1 MNIKPANG
9 GVVVQLGAKEAGLPG
24 ASASPFRIQRILMPV
39 DFSDCSRKALR
50 YAIPFAQQF
59 GASLTLLFVTQI
71 NYAVGEFGL
80 VDSPLLEGQARE
92 AAEEA
97 MDKLLA
103 EEIGGIVPATKQT
116 RIGRPASEI
125 AAAAKELDA
134 DLIIISTHGHTGLKH
149 VFLGSV
155 TENVARVAPCPCSW
169 CAKRSTSSCAPEPP
183 LPPHD
188 LCGNIRRPADRPP

>member
-9 GVVVQLGAKEAGLPG
+9 GVVVQLGARETGLPG
-24 ASASPFRIQRILMPV
+24 ANPSPFSIKRILVPV
-39 DFSDCSRKALR
+39 DFSECSRKALR

-80 VDSPLLEGQARE
+80 IDSPLMEGQVRE
-92 AAEEA
+92 AAEKA

-103 EEIGGIVPATKQT
+103 EEIGDAVPATKQT
-116 RIGRPASEI
+116 RIGRTASEI

-155 TENVARVAPCPCSW
+155 TENVARLAPCPVLVV
-169 CAKRSTSSCAPEPP
+169 REEEHEF
-183 LPPHD
+183 LR
-188 LCGNIRRPADRPP
+188 G

>member
-24 ASASPFRIQRILMPV
+24 TSASPFRIQRILVPV

-71 NYAVGEFGL
+71 NYAVGEFG
-80 VDSPLLEGQARE
+80 VIDSPLMEGQVRA
-92 AAEEA
+92 AAELA
-97 MDKLLA
+97 LDKLLA
-103 EEIGGIVPATKQT
+103 EEIGGLVPATKQT

-125 AAAAKELDA
+125 AAAAKDLDA

-155 TENVARVAPCPCSW
+155 TENVARVAPCPVLVV
-169 CAKRSTSSCAPEPP
+169 REEEHEFLRT
-183 LPPHD
+183 
-188 LCGNIRRPADRPP
+188 

>member
-1 MNIKPANG
+1 MGGRKTNRLARQQRKHCHEHKTSQRWSGSPTRSEGNRAARSQSFPFSIK
-9 GVVVQLGAKEAGLPG
+9 
-24 ASASPFRIQRILMPV
+24 RILVPV
-39 DFSDCSRKALR
+39 DFSECSRKALR

-80 VDSPLLEGQARE
+80 IDSPLMEGQVRE
-92 AAEEA
+92 AAEKA

-103 EEIGGIVPATKQT
+103 EEIGDAVPATKQT
-116 RIGRPASEI
+116 RIGRTASEI

-155 TENVARVAPCPCSW
+155 TENVARLAPCPVLVV
-169 CAKRSTSSCAPEPP
+169 REEEHEF
-183 LPPHD
+183 LR
-188 LCGNIRRPADRPP
+188 G

>member
-9 GVVVQLGAKEAGLPG
+9 GVVVQLGARETGLPG
-24 ASASPFRIQRILMPV
+24 ANPSPFSIKRILVPV
-39 DFSDCSRKALR
+39 DFSECSRKALR

-80 VDSPLLEGQARE
+80 IDSPLMEGQVRE
-92 AAEEA
+92 AAEKA

-103 EEIGGIVPATKQT
+103 EEIGDAVPATKQT

-125 AAAAKELDA
+125 AAAAKELEA

-155 TENVARVAPCPCSW
+155 TENVARLAPCPVLVV
-169 CAKRSTSSCAPEPP
+169 REEEHEF
-183 LPPHD
+183 LR
-188 LCGNIRRPADRPP
+188 G